1 MTAGEVGPPLI
12 YRRHPDR
19 PADPADELRDLSA
32 RAPIPRVPLTSG
44 TMVWL
49 VTRYADAKQVL
60 ADPRFSSNLTT
71 PGTALPNPGER
82 TLAEELQD
90 RQPGTFLEYD
100 PPDHTRLRALIAG
113 EFSAGAMRRLRP
125 RIEAIVDQCLDE
137 TEAAASPATG
147 PAGAPVDLVETFA
160 LPMPS
165 RVICEMLGVPL
176 DDGFDF
182 AGHTLVMTDLM
193 ASAEQSLAARDA
205 MRGYMRELVARH
217 RKDPGDNILGRLI
230 RDHGDEVS
238 DEELV
243 GIGNLLLI
251 AGHETTAMML
261 GIGTLVLL
269 QHPAQLALLRD
280 DPSVVPSAVE
290 ELLRYTSIANHGAI
304 RTAVEDVEVGGQL
317 IRKGDAVAV
326 SIPLVN
332 RDETRYP
339 EPYRFDIT
347 REARSSQ
354 LAFGHGIHH
363 CVAAPMARL
372 ELQIA
377 YPALLRRFPTLR
389 LAVPVEEIPVRRS
402 NATHGVFAL
411 PVTW

>member
-1 MTAGEVGPPLI
+1 MTGSELAHPPLI

-19 PADPADELRDLSA
+19 PADPADELRELCA
-32 RAPIPRVPLTSG
+32 RQPISRVPLTSG

-49 VTRYADAKQVL
+49 IARYSDAKQVL

-71 PGTALPNPGER
+71 PGTALPQPGER
-82 TLAEELQD
+82 TLAEELRD

-100 PPDHTRLRALIAG
+100 PPDHTRLRAMVAG

-125 RIEAIVDQCLDE
+125 RIEAIVEQCLDE
-137 TEAAASPATG
+137 TEAAAGS
-147 PAGAPVDLVETFA
+147 AGRPVDLVETFA

-182 AGHTLVMTDLM
+182 AGHTVVMTDLM
-193 ASAEQSLAARDA
+193 ATAEQSLAARDA
-205 MRGYMRELVARH
+205 MRGYMRQLVARH
-217 RKDPGDNILGRLI
+217 RKEPGDNILGRLI
-230 RDHGDEVS
+230 RDHGDELT

-261 GIGTLVLL
+261 GIGTLILL
-269 QHPAQLALLRD
+269 QHPAQLAMMRD
-280 DPSVVPSAVE
+280 DPSTVPAAVE
-290 ELLRYTSIANHGAI
+290 ELLRYASIANHGAI

-326 SIPLVN
+326 SIPMVN
-332 RDETRYP
+332 RDETRYAD
-339 EPYRFDIT
+339 PYRFDIT
-347 REARSSQ
+347 REAKSSQ

-389 LAVPVEEIPVRRS
+389 LAVPVEEVPVRTS

>member
-1 MTAGEVGPPLI
+1 MTVSEVAQPPVI
-12 YRRHPDR
+12 YRRHPGR
-19 PADPADELRDLSA
+19 PADPADELRELCA
-32 RAPIPRVPLTSG
+32 RRRIPRVPLTSG

-49 VTRYADAKQVL
+49 VARYADARKVL
-60 ADPRFSSNLTT
+60 ADPRFSSELTT
-71 PGTALPNPGER
+71 PGTALPPPGQR
-82 TLAEELQD
+82 TLAEELRD

-100 PPDHTRLRALIAG
+100 PPDHTRLRALVAG
-113 EFSAGAMRRLRP
+113 EFTAGAMRRLRP
-125 RIEAIVDQCLDE
+125 RIEAIVEECLDE
-137 TEAAASPATG
+137 TERAG
-147 PAGAPVDLVETFA
+147 PPVDLVRTFA

-176 DDGFDF
+176 DDDFDF

-193 ASAEQSLAARDA
+193 ATAEQSLAARDA
-205 MRGYMRELVARH
+205 MRGYMRQLVARH
-217 RKDPGDNILGRLI
+217 RGNPGDNILGRLI
-230 RDHGDEVS
+230 RNHGDELT

-261 GIGTLVLL
+261 GLGTLVLL
-269 QHPAQLALLRD
+269 QHPDQLALMRD
-280 DPSVVPSAVE
+280 DPSVVPAAVE
-290 ELLRYTSIANHGAI
+290 ELLRYVSIANHGAI
-304 RTAVEDVEVGGQL
+304 RTATEDVEVGGEL
-317 IRKGDAVAV
+317 IRKGDVVAV
-326 SIPLVN
+326 SIPMVN

-339 EPYRFDIT
+339 DPYRFDIT
-347 REARSSQ
+347 REAKRSQ
-354 LAFGHGIHH
+354 LAFGYGIHH

-389 LAVPVEEIPVRRS
+389 LAVPVEEVPVRTS